1 MAFFVHALGVTGNV
15 LYGRPQLPS
24 FVDDFKKLAKFIG
37 SQLPQK
43 EGPAKIESLLTRA
56 NQLKSSDGQTQL
68 TQSTRQEILR
78 RKDDLIGQYEAICGK
93 FFKDPS
99 SPIFQAWERFEQAET
114 AYNNSNA
121 TPFDQ
126 TNPVATDANEEVVQ
140 SFQAFLALDH
150 QARGLFQ
157 QLADLGSTIKSDP
170 ELLHA
175 LENEKSANPSSPQSD
190 EEVRHQYVVELM
202 LAAPENPDQAL
213 SEIVAKKTK
222 TKLENI
228 QRQVNVQI
236 HNTGIDWNKTTAY
249 GLTAVVVPSAAY
261 LTNLYYS

>member
-1 MAFFVHALGVTGNV
+1 MAFLVHTLGVTGNI

-24 FVDDFKKLAKFIG
+24 IVDDCKKLAKFIG

-43 EGPAKIESLLTRA
+43 EGPAKIETLLNRA
-56 NQLKSSDGQTQL
+56 DQLKSSDGQTRL

-78 RKDDLIGQYEAICGK
+78 RKDDLIEQYETICGK

-99 SPIFQAWERFEQAET
+99 SPIFQAWERFAQAES

-126 TNPVATDANEEVVQ
+126 TNPSATDANEEVFQ
-140 SFQAFLALDH
+140 AFQAFLTLDQ

-170 ELLHA
+170 ELLLA
-175 LENEKSANPSSPQSD
+175 LENEKSANASSPQSD

-202 LAAPENPDQAL
+202 LSAPENPDQAL
-213 SEIVAKKTK
+213 SELVAKKTK
-222 TKLENI
+222 TTLEKI
-228 QRQVNVQI
+228 QQQINAQKHNV
-236 HNTGIDWNKTTAY
+236 GIDWNKTTAY
-249 GLTAVVVPSAAY
+249 GLTAVAVPTAAY
-261 LTNLYYS
+261 LTNLYYN